1 MTRHKSTKMTQS
13 FIKISLTNILKMLKR
28 YYLEPFLSKQTDS
41 SYLRLLDKHSLT
53 ETWLG

>member
-28 YYLEPFLSKQTDS
+28 YYLEPLLSKQTDS
-41 SYLRLLDKHSLT
+41 AYLRLLDIHSLT
-53 ETWLG
+53 ET